1 MKYIALIRGINVGG
15 KSVVKMADLKKVFE
29 KLGFTNV
36 FTYINSGN
44 VIFETEESDPKKLSH
59 AIEENLTKC
68 FKFDL
73 RIVLV
78 SEKELNS
85 VLESVPFEWKNKN
98 NLRCYIAFVRKPVT
112 PKEVLEV
119 IEPKEGVDSVKL
131 GEDVVY
137 LTTKLEGITKSGFT
151 KLIKTKIYKDITI
164 RNYNTVQKLQGLI
177 SSRSGIS

>member
-1 MKYIALIRGINVGG
+1 MIMKYVALIRGINVGG

-36 FTYINSGN
+36 VTYINSGN
-44 VIFETEESDPKKLSH
+44 VIFETKESDSKNLSKV
-59 AIEENLTKC
+59 IEQNLTKY

-85 VLESVPFEWKNKN
+85 VIKSVPLEWKKRND
-98 NLRCYIAFVRKPVT
+98 LRCYVAFVRKPIT

-119 IEPKEGVDSVKL
+119 IEPKEEVDSVKL
-131 GEDVVY
+131 GEGVIY

-177 SSRSGIS
+177 N